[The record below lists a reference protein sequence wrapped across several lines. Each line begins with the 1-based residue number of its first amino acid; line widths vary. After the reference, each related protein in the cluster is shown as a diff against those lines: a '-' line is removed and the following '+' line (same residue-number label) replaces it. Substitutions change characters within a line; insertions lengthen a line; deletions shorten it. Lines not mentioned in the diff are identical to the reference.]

1 MGLLMSDTML
11 IDPMLDDTAWL
22 RASLGAWAC
31 GLDVASDRY
40 ECQKPGHVDRA
51 LPGGVYHPESA
62 WCRPRSEP
70 GAGHGELTGRPG
82 DDGQVEVSGSPPG
95 RGSRRRE

>member
-31 GLDVASDRY
+31 GPDVASDRY
-40 ECQKPGHVDRA
+40 ED
-51 LPGGVYHPESA
+51 ESSDSA
-62 WCRPRSEP
+62 
-70 GAGHGELTGRPG
+70 
-82 DDGQVEVSGSPPG
+82 D
-95 RGSRRRE
+95 